1 MSQENKFRF
10 AIDRGGTFTDVFCI
24 TPNGKIITQKFL
36 SENPSNYP
44 DAPTYAIKKIIAEE
58 TGSFLVD
65 GPIDP
70 NNIEWIRMGT
80 TVATNALLEGKGDRF
95 CLVITKG
102 FRDLLFIGNQSRPN
116 LFDLSIQMPKILY
129 EDVIEVEERVVPFN
143 EKHSTND
150 SKRIQTL
157 PNGKKI
163 EILKEVDLEQLEK
176 DLIQIK
182 TQKNITNIAVLLMHS
197 YIYHEHE
204 VKIGEL
210 AKKLNFRHIALSHT
224 ISSMIRAVPRGL
236 TTTIDAY
243 LTPCIN
249 EYLKSFT
256 ASFSSDVNVLF
267 MQSDGGLTSI
277 NNFRGSRAILSG
289 PAGGVVGYALTSF
302 DKKEHQAVI
311 GFDMGG
317 TSTDVSR
324 FDGKYEHVF
333 ETITAGYIIQTPQL
347 DINTIAAGGGSMLF
361 FRAGMFVVGP
371 ESAGSNPGPACYK
384 NNGPLTITDA
394 NLILGRLL
402 PEYFPKIFG
411 KNQNESLDYQA
422 PRILFETLTNEINE
436 YQRLKELAE
445 MSVEEVALGFIKVA
459 NEAMCRP
466 IRNLTEGKGFDTRKH
481 LLACFGGAGGQH
493 ACAIARSLGIKKI
506 IINRFSGI
514 LSAYGLSLA
523 DVVVEKQ
530 EPFNILLNEINME
543 NLVIDQI
550 EQLQAECIKDL
561 IDKENFTKDSI
572 ETEIYLNLRYTGT
585 DTGIMCSADIY
596 RASPR
601 DLKHTDFLSSFLN
614 RYKTEYGFVL
624 NRDIYIDDIRVRGI
638 GKTKFNNEELISL
651 DTRINGQLEPVDI
664 KRVYFDNHGFLQT
677 KLFNIEDI
685 LVGDKI
691 HGPAII
697 IDKNS
702 TILLEPDSLGYVNKK
717 GDIII
722 DVLLETATLHSYPTP
737 TGLDITQLSIFSHRF
752 MSIAEQM
759 GRILQRTSV
768 STNIKERLDY
778 SCAMFDSNGGLVA
791 NAPHIPVHLGAMQE
805 AVRYQIKMSTDS
817 PIKNGDVILTNH
829 PACGGSHLPD
839 LTVITPVF
847 YENSDKPVFYVANRG
862 HHADIGGLTPG
873 SMPPTSTK
881 LWQEGANFKSLKIV
895 ENNVFKEKE
904 IIDAFNA
911 PSKYPNCSGT
921 RNLSDNLSDLKAQI
935 AANKRGIELITQLIN
950 EYGLDVVLSYMGY
963 IQHTAEQTVRALL
976 KSLCSKSDYD
986 TGDLGLF
993 KAQEFMDDGSN
1004 IDLSIQINKKTG
1016 SAIFDFTNTS
1026 FQVNGNL
1033 NAPKAISYSAIIYC
1047 IRCMLNYDIPL
1058 NQGCLEPIKVIIPD
1072 GCLLSPSEDAAV
1084 VGGNVTTSQRIVDL
1098 IFKVFKI
1105 CAASQGD
1112 MNNIT
1117 FGNEKGGY
1125 YETVGGGAGAG
1136 PTWHGRHGIH
1146 THMTNTRITDVEI
1159 LENRYPILLNK
1170 FSLRKLSGGQGK
1182 FNGGDGLIREYVFRD
1197 DLKLCVLT
1205 ERRVFHPYGME
1216 GGQPG
1221 ARGRNT
1227 LVRKDGRCINL
1238 GSKSEIE
1245 VQPGDLF
1252 RLETP
1257 GGGGYG
1263 LKEDGEDIN
1272 SFGDNHRNL
1281 PLKSGSLIQYS
1292 FIQQSS

>member
-1 MSQENKFRF
+1 MSEKNKFKF
-10 AIDRGGTFTDVFCI
+10 SIDRGGTFTDVFCI
-24 TPNGKIITQKFL
+24 TPHGKIITEKFL

-44 DAPTYAIKKIIAEE
+44 DAPTYAIKKIISQE
-58 TGSFLVD
+58 TGIPIMDDL
-65 GPIDP
+65 IDP
-70 NNIEWIRMGT
+70 ENIEWIRMGT

-102 FRDLLFIGNQSRPN
+102 FKDLLFIGNQSRPN

-129 EDVIEVEERVVPFN
+129 DDVIEVDERIIPYS
-143 EKHSTND
+143 END
-150 SKRIQTL
+150 SSHDPERIKTL

-163 EILKEVDLEQLEK
+163 EILKKPNLDRLEQ
-176 DLIQIK
+176 DLIEIK
-182 TQKNITNIAVLLMHS
+182 SKKNISNIAVLLLHS
-197 YIYHEHE
+197 YIYNDHEILIE
-204 VKIGEL
+204 KL
-210 AKKLNFRHIALSHT
+210 AQKLDFSHIALSHK

-249 EYLKSFT
+249 RYLKSFT
-256 ASFSSDVNVLF
+256 SSFSSEVRVLF

-277 NNFRGSRAILSG
+277 NNG

-302 DKKEHQAVI
+302 SKEEQQAVI

-324 FDGKYEHVF
+324 YDGKYEHVF
-333 ETITAGYIIQTPQL
+333 ETLTAGYTIQAPQL

-402 PEYFPKIFG
+402 PDYFPKIFG
-411 KNQNESLDYQA
+411 KNQNEALDY
-422 PRILFETLTNEINE
+422 RGSRKLFQDLTTEINE
-436 YQRLKELAE
+436 YQRTKELKE
-445 MSVEEVALGFIKVA
+445 MSLEEVAQGFVKVA

-493 ACAIARSLGIKKI
+493 ACAIARSLGIRKI
-506 IINRFSGI
+506 LVNRFSGI
-514 LSAYGLSLA
+514 LSAFGLSLA

-530 EPFNILLNEINME
+530 EPFNIFLNELNMN

-550 EQLQAECIKDL
+550 KALQVQCIKDL
-561 IDKENFTKDSI
+561 VEKENFTTDSI
-572 ETEIYLNLRYTGT
+572 EIEYYLNLRYHGT
-585 DTGIMCSADIY
+585 DTGIMCSPHVY
-596 RASPR
+596 RSSPN
-601 DLKHTDFLSSFLN
+601 DLKHTDFLTSFLE
-614 RYKTEYGFVL
+614 RYRTEYGFVL
-624 NRDIYIDDIRVRGI
+624 NRDIYVDDIRVRGI
-638 GKTKFNNEELISL
+638 GKTKLQDKNLVCVNSRKEGKL
-651 DTRINGQLEPVDI
+651 DPFDTKN
-664 KRVYFDNHGFLQT
+664 VYFDNHGFISTSLYS
-677 KLFNIEDI
+677 IEDVLMKDTI
-685 LVGDKI
+685 Y
-691 HGPAII
+691 GPAII

-702 TILLEPDSLGYVNKK
+702 TILIEPDCLAYLNDR
-717 GDIII
+717 GDIVIE
-722 DVLLETATLHSYPTP
+722 VLLEIAAHHHPTS
-737 TGLDITQLSIFSHRF
+737 TQLDITQLSIFSHRF

-768 STNIKERLDY
+768 STNIKERLDF

-805 AVRYQIKMSTDS
+805 AVKYQIEISKGENA
-817 PIKNGDVILTNH
+817 IKSGDVILSNH

-847 YENSDKPVFYVANRG
+847 YENSDKPVFFVANRG

-881 LWQEGANFKSLKIV
+881 LWQEGAAFKSLKIV
-895 ENNVFKEKE
+895 QNNVFNEKE
-904 IIDAFNA
+904 IIEGFNA
-911 PSKYPNCSGT
+911 PAQYPNCSGS

-935 AANKRGIELITQLIN
+935 AANKRGIDLITQLID
-950 EYGLDVVLSYMGY
+950 EYSLKVVLSYMGY
-963 IQHTAEQTVRALL
+963 IQHTAETSVR
-976 KSLCSKSDYD
+976 SLMKKLSSKCHLEK
-986 TGDLGLF
+986 GDLSYF

-1004 IDLSIQINKKTG
+1004 IDLSVEIDKRKG
-1016 SAIFDFTNTS
+1016 SAIFDFSGTS

-1033 NAPKAISYSAIIYC
+1033 NAPKAISLSAIIYC

-1058 NQGCLEPIKVIIPD
+1058 NQGCLEPIKIKIPE
-1072 GCLLSPSEDAAV
+1072 GCLLSPSDDAAV

-1098 IFKVFKI
+1098 IFKVFQI
-1105 CAASQGD
+1105 CAASQGC

-1117 FGNEKGGY
+1117 FGNDRGGY

-1136 PTWHGRHGIH
+1136 PGWQGRHGIH

-1159 LENRYPILLNK
+1159 LENRYPIRLNK
-1170 FSLRKLSGGQGK
+1170 FSLRENSGGKGK
-1182 FNGGDGLIREYVFRD
+1182 YNGGNGLIREYVFRD
-1197 DLKLCVLT
+1197 KLKLCVLT
-1205 ERRVFHPYGME
+1205 ERRVFQPYGMA
-1216 GGQPG
+1216 GGLPG
-1221 ARGRNT
+1221 ARGQNT
-1227 LVRKDGRCINL
+1227 LVKRNGMHLNL

-1245 VQPGDLF
+1245 VDSGVLF
-1252 RLETP
+1252 LQFS
-1257 GGGGYG
+1257 
-1263 LKEDGEDIN
+1263 D
-1272 SFGDNHRNL
+1272 
-1281 PLKSGSLIQYS
+1281 
-1292 FIQQSS
+1292 FI